1 METIVVHGE
10 YTRDSYHRIKQFIES
25 AKNRGWEVIS
35 LDKNGGPFSN
45 YLASSLFDKKRLL
58 IVNDYKLIT
67 SENLKYLGR
76 NKENIDLTLVIYHKG
91 IVPQPVLKKLPNVK
105 KIETFEPPKIIYKF
119 LESVYPGNSLEYL
132 KLLHFLLEQDQIELI
147 FYLLGMHFKDL
158 YWVKSDPSSVPYA
171 SWKVSKLESQAR
183 KFEKGQ
189 LEKII
194 GEMARIDI
202 LVKTSKKDLTHEL
215 DLMLV
220 SRLE

>member
-10 YTRDSYHRIKQFIES
+10 YTKDSYHRIKQFVES
-25 AKNRGWEVIS
+25 AKSRGWEVIT
-35 LDKNGGPFSN
+35 LDKNDQQFSN
-45 YLASSLFDKKRLL
+45 YLTPSLFQKKRLL

-67 SENLKYLGR
+67 SEDFKYLGR
-76 NKENIDLTLVIYHKG
+76 NKDSIDLTLVVYHKG
-91 IVPQPVLKKLPNVK
+91 AIPQPMIKRLPNVK
-105 KIETFEPPKIIYKF
+105 KIETFDPPKIIYKF

-147 FYLLGMHFKDL
+147 FYLLSMHFKDL
-158 YWVKSDPSSVPYA
+158 YWVKGDPSSVPYA

-183 KFEKGQ
+183 KFKDGQ

-194 GEMARIDI
+194 GEMAKID
-202 LVKTSKKDLTHEL
+202 LMVKTSKKDLTHEL

-220 SRLE
+220 SQLE